1 MFFYFCLLTDEIG
14 NDIVKCSCESI
25 AFSYFIFISLEDWIM
40 KIKKVIRLSLLA
52 LIILISITGCSK
64 NIEENGEKLKVY
76 TSFYPMYDF
85 TSKIGGDKISVYNMV
100 PSGTEPHDWEPAASD
115 IVNLENADIFVYN
128 GAGLEHW
135 VDNVLGTLENKSL
148 VVVEASQGIELLGS
162 EDHNHDHGHDHDHHH
177 GEFDAHVWT
186 DPLNVKI
193 EMENI
198 MNGLIQI
205 DPANKEYYKENYEK
219 YSDELDILH
228 EEFEST
234 ISNLTNRDIVVSHM
248 AFSYMSNAYGLN
260 QIAIDGLT
268 PDSEPNPGRMAE
280 IIDFVKENNIKVI
293 FFEELASPKIANTIA
308 NETDAIVDVLN
319 PIEGLSDEELQNGD
333 DYFSVMRKNLEA
345 LSRALQ

>member
-1 MFFYFCLLTDEIG
+1 
-14 NDIVKCSCESI
+14 
-25 AFSYFIFISLEDWIM
+25 M
-40 KIKKVIRLSLLA
+40 KKKKIIILSLLV
-52 LIILISITGCSK
+52 LMILISITGCSSDTVEQD
-64 NIEENGEKLKVY
+64 NEKIKVY

-115 IVNLENADIFVYN
+115 IVNLEKADLFVYN
-128 GAGLEHW
+128 GAGMEHW
-135 VDNVLGTLENKSL
+135 VENVLSTLENKDL

-162 EDHNHDHGHDHDHHH
+162 EDHHDHDHDHDHYH

-198 MNGLIQI
+198 MKGLIQI
-205 DPANKEYYKENYEK
+205 DPYNQEYYEENYEK
-219 YSDELDILH
+219 YSEELDILH
-228 EEFEST
+228 EEFEGT

-248 AFSYMSNAYGLN
+248 AFSYMSHAYGLN
-260 QIAIDGLT
+260 QISIDGLT

-280 IIDFVKENNIKVI
+280 IIDFVKDNNIKVI
-293 FFEELASPKIANTIA
+293 FFEELASPKIADAIA
-308 NETDAIVDVLN
+308 NETDAVVDVLN
-319 PIEGLSDEELQNGD
+319 PIEGLSDEELENGD

-345 LSRALQ
+345 LSSALE